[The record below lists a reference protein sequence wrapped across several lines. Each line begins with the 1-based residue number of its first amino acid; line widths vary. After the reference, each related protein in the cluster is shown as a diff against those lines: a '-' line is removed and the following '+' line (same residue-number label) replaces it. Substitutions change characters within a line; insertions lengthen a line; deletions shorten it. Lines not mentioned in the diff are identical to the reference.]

1 VRVFHGNQTQLPRH
15 DVARERLCLRATTDD
30 WINAMD
36 GQPFFV
42 VNQVVDTGMIQVIE
56 QEIVP
61 RLEQRLPESRRVG
74 LPLEGS

>member
-1 VRVFHGNQTQLPRH
+1 
-15 DVARERLCLRATTDD
+15 
-30 WINAMD
+30 MD